1 MKEKEEHQATAQAAT
16 STTKTQV
23 VKDTLVFQV
32 KLFGDGLRDVF
43 LSPVSIVAALAGL
56 IFTPSTPDYYLRK
69 LMAFGHKTDRWL
81 NLFGTYGQHSN
92 TNRTTSDT
100 YVKKVEELL
109 IKGNQGQEAKA
120 TTKETEATAEMQ
132 QDTAQH
138 DVSNE
143 KPTISKPSTE

>member
-1 MKEKEEHQATAQAAT
+1 MKKTEAHQAAP

-43 LSPVSIVAALAGL
+43 LSPVSIIAALAGL

-81 NLFGTYGQHSN
+81 NLFGAYGQHSN
-92 TNRTTSDT
+92 TNRATSDN

-109 IKGNQGQEAKA
+109 VKGNQVQEAKSA
-120 TTKETEATAEMQ
+120 ARETEATAEKQ
-132 QDTAQH
+132 EETVHH
-138 DVSNE
+138 DVGNE
-143 KPTISKPSTE
+143 KPAITKPPAE